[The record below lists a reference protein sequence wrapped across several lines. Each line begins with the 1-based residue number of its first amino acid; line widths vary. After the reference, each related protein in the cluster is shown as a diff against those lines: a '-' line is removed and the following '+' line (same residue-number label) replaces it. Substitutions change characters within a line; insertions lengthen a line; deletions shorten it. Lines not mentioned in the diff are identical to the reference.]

1 MFDFSGY
8 RHPGAV
14 ITMAVRWYIR
24 YKLSLRDITE
34 LLIERGVNVSHESIR
49 EWVLKFG
56 PEIANT
62 LDQKRRGI
70 GFRWHV
76 DETYMKVSG
85 VWKYVYR
92 AVDQDMEPIDVYA
105 SETRDKKAAKI
116 FFDKCL
122 AVTGKPPES
131 VRSDSHNGYDQVKDI
146 FPKARHHK
154 VKCLNNKAESS
165 HVPIKQRYRV
175 MRGFK
180 SLASMIVFLEAFES
194 LYRFFRK
201 HRPKNREMRD
211 EFAARLREFD
221 ALLQSNCALNQ
232 V

>member
-1 MFDFSGY
+1 MLKFSGY
-8 RHPGAV
+8 RFTAA
-14 ITMAVRWYIR
+14 IIIMAVRWYVR

-34 LLIERGVNVSHESIR
+34 LLMERGVNVSHESIR

-56 PEIANT
+56 PEIACIV
-62 LDQKRRGI
+62 DKKRRKI

-92 AVDQDMEPIDVYA
+92 AVDQDMEPIDVYV
-105 SETRDKKAAKI
+105 SETRDKRAAKI

-165 HVPIKQRYRV
+165 HVPPKQRYRV

-180 SLASMIVFLEAFES
+180 SLASMIVFQNVFES

-201 HRPKNREMRD
+201 QRPKNRAMRE

-221 ALLQSNCALNQ
+221 VLLQPNCVLKQ
-232 V
+232 T

>member
-1 MFDFSGY
+1 MLKFSGY
-8 RHPGAV
+8 RFPGAV
-14 ITMAVRWYIR
+14 IIMAVRWYVR

-34 LLIERGVNVSHESIR
+34 LLMERGINVSHESIR

-56 PEIANT
+56 PEIAKT
-62 LDQKRRGI
+62 IDRKRRGI

-85 VWKYVYR
+85 EWKYVYR
-92 AVDQDMEPIDVYA
+92 AVDQDMEPIDVYV

-122 AVTGKPPES
+122 AVSGTPPES
-131 VRSDSHNGYDQVKDI
+131 VRSDSHNGYDQVKEI

-165 HVPIKQRYRV
+165 HVPAKQRYRV

-180 SLASMIVFLEAFES
+180 SLASMIVFQNIFEL

-201 HRPKNREMRD
+201 QRLKNCLMRE

-221 ALLQSNCALNQ
+221 ALLQPNCALNQ
-232 V
+232 G